1 MSIIKTIFVTGA
13 TGNQGG
19 AVVRNLVEKG
29 FHVKALTRNAAT
41 EKAKALVKPGV
52 EVIEGTLE
60 KPASFS
66 AHLKDVDGVFS
77 VQDFKQGTKKEIQQ
91 GIALADYAKSSGV
104 PHFVYTSVCYADL
117 QTGVPHFDSKKVIED
132 HIKRIGLPYT
142 ILRPASMYE
151 NFLIPQ
157 VRNRILKGKFVSPLN
172 KQTVIPMLAADDI
185 GRIATIVFE
194 QKENYT
200 GKTLSL
206 ASEAFDVEQT
216 AAIFSQ
222 GMGKPV
228 KYAKLPGIITRLA
241 MGKDLYKMFK
251 WEDANNGKEVL
262 DITAVRQ
269 QFPGMIGL
277 HEWIPLFFK

>member
-19 AVVRNLVEKG
+19 AVLRNLLDKG
-29 FHVKALTRNAAT
+29 FHIKALTRNAAS
-41 EKAKALVKPGV
+41 EKAKALIKPGV
-52 EVIEGTLE
+52 EVIEGTLD

-77 VQDFKQGTKKEIQQ
+77 VQSFEQGAKKEIQQ

-104 PHFVYTSVCYADL
+104 QHFVYTSVCYAGL
-117 QTGVPHFDSKKVIED
+117 QTGVPHFDSKKVVED
-132 HIKRIGLPYT
+132 HIKSIGLPYT

-157 VRNRILKGKFVSPLN
+157 VRSRILKGKMVSPLDKHTN
-172 KQTVIPMLAADDI
+172 LPMLAADDI
-185 GRIATIVFE
+185 GRIAAIVFG
-194 QKENYT
+194 QKESYSS
-200 GKTLSL
+200 KTITL
-206 ASEAFDVEQT
+206 ASEALDVEQT
-216 AAIFSQ
+216 AAIFSE

-241 MGKDLYKMFK
+241 MGKALYKMFK
-251 WEDANNGKEVL
+251 WEDANSGKDGL
-262 DITAVRQ
+262 DITALRN